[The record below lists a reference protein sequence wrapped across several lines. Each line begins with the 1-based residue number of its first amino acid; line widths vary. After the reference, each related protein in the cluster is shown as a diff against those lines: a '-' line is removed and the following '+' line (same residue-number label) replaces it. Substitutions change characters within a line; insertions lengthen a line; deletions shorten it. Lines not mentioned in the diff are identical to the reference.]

1 MRLTAHR
8 KAAASPSPHLLQAHA
23 LIHAFGRQR
32 ALAGVSL
39 QVESGE
45 TLCVIGPNGSG
56 KTTLF
61 NTLSGQLH
69 PQGGHVLFRGT
80 PLRGKRPDQIARLG
94 LGRKFQVPS
103 VFGMLS
109 TLDNLL
115 LARRAAGLPAHPA
128 DVGTLL
134 RDTGLAGRSHVPAG
148 DLSHGEHQWLEIAM
162 VTSQA
167 PRLLLLDEPTAGMTQ
182 AETLAT
188 VALIRTLCQR
198 DGIACIV
205 VEHDMQFVAALE
217 SQVIVLAN
225 GQVIAQGAF
234 DVVRQSP
241 AVRQAYLGHDA

>member
-1 MRLTAHR
+1 MRLAPRR
-8 KAAASPSPHLLQAHA
+8 KAAATSPPLLQAHA
-23 LIHAFGRQR
+23 LGHAFGRQC
-32 ALAGVSL
+32 ALDGVSL
-39 QVESGE
+39 RMDSGD

-61 NTLSGQLH
+61 NTLSGQLQ
-69 PQGGHVLFRGT
+69 PQRGQVLFRGMA
-80 PLRGKRPDQIARLG
+80 LRGRRPDQIARLG

-103 VFGMLS
+103 VFGTLS
-109 TLDNLL
+109 SLDNLL
-115 LARRAAGLPAHPA
+115 LARRAAGLPARPA
-128 DVGTLL
+128 DVDTLL
-134 RDTGLAGRSHVPAG
+134 RDTGLAGRAQVPAG
-148 DLSHGEHQWLEIAM
+148 ELSHGERQWLEIAM

-188 VALIRTLCQR
+188 VALIRKLCQR

-217 SQVIVLAN
+217 SKVMVLAD
-225 GQVIAQGAF
+225 GRVIAQGAF
-234 DVVRQSP
+234 DTVRQSP